1 MNHLH
6 FFHSVTRTPVGVYD
20 FPFLRQNR
28 YPIPARAIRP
38 SETPTPAPI
47 AALRELLPPPGVS
60 VALLVGIVERDVVE
74 IDVDVKDADVA
85 VVVS

>member
-1 MNHLH
+1 
-6 FFHSVTRTPVGVYD
+6 
-20 FPFLRQNR
+20 
-28 YPIPARAIRP
+28 
-38 SETPTPAPI
+38 
-47 AALRELLPPPGVS
+47 VS